1 MKRMSFDDLWEYLP
15 EKWQWVGQLYRNRLW
30 CACEV
35 KPSKGDD
42 YYYAASGE
50 FAEIPFSL
58 DYDGPWEES
67 LHERPRPK
75 VWYHISAAGFLVVH
89 SEENDY
95 SFDARADEVHE
106 APPEVAEWYR
116 EVMRRNQ

>member
-1 MKRMSFDDLWEYLP
+1 MKRMSFADLWEYLP

-75 VWYHISAAGFLVVH
+75 AVYHYTAHGDLLLLSLDSYG
-89 SEENDY
+89 EQWK
-95 SFDARADEVHE
+95 E
-106 APPEVAEWYR
+106 APPAVAEWFR
-116 EVMRRNQ
+116 KVMEAKE